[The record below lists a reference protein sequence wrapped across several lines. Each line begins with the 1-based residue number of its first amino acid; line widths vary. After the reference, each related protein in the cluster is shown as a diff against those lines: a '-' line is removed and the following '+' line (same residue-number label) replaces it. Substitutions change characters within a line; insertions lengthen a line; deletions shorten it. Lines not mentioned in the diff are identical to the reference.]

1 VYISDFRSIGVG
13 AKTRKPN
20 IELPWS
26 EFAAS
31 IRSAYANRDARLLYD
46 EEILQMHKQLKESF
60 DAALKKARYFMSF
73 PDTTVRS
80 DHDVALIG
88 SSTEGVVKSE
98 G

>member
-1 VYISDFRSIGVG
+1 M
-13 AKTRKPN
+13 P
-20 IELPWS
+20 L
-26 EFAAS
+26 
-31 IRSAYANRDARLLYD
+31 
-46 EEILQMHKQLKESF
+46 
-60 DAALKKARYFMSF
+60 LKKARYFMSF